1 MAFAVVGTALAVG
14 AIAKGVGGIVKAI
27 DGGIQKKNAK
37 EAAEKAQLELDKRKN
52 QFENLDTSNPYLN
65 MENTAEDLT
74 VNKQAAE
81 FQKQQQMQSQANIM
95 DQMRGAAG
103 GSGIAALA
111 QTMANQSSMD
121 AQKASADIA
130 SQEAKNQMAER
141 SQAAQ
146 IQGKVIEGEIGS
158 RQAEFGKV
166 SSLMGMSANEVA
178 NAKDAEAAAR
188 AQMHAGIGAVGEAAG
203 DYATGGMD
211 AGALGIDISKP
222 FSAFPKKII
231 GGVGGN
237 KKKSK

>member
-1 MAFAVVGTALAVG
+1 MSFAVVGTALAVG
-14 AIAKGVGGIVKAI
+14 AIAKGVGGVVKAI

-37 EAAEKAQLELDKRKN
+37 DAAEKAQLELDKRKN
-52 QFENLDTSNPYLN
+52 QFANLDTSNPYLN
-65 MENTAEDLT
+65 MENTMEDLT

-81 FQKQQQMQSQANIM
+81 FQKQQQMQSQANIL

-103 GSGIAALA
+103 GSALA
-111 QTMANQSSMD
+111 QTLANQGSED

-130 SQEAKNQMAER
+130 SQEARNQLAER
-141 SQAAQ
+141 SQAAK
-146 IQGKVIEGEIGS
+146 IQGKVIEGELGS

-166 SSLMGMSANEVA
+166 SSLMGMSADEVA

-188 AQMHAGIGAVGEAAG
+188 AQMHEGIATVGQAAG

-211 AGALGIDISKP
+211 MQSLEG
-222 FSAFPKKII
+222 AFPKIV

>member
-1 MAFAVVGTALAVG
+1 MSFAVVGTALAVG
-14 AIAKGVGGIVKAI
+14 AIAKGVGGVVKAI

-37 EAAEKAQLELDKRKN
+37 LAAEEAQLELDKRKN
-52 QFENLDTSNPYLN
+52 QFANLDTSNPYLN
-65 MENTAEDLT
+65 MENTMEDLT

-81 FQKQQQMQSQANIM
+81 FQKQQQMQSQANIL

-111 QTMANQSSMD
+111 QTLANQGSID

-130 SQEAKNQMAER
+130 SQEARNQLAER
-141 SQAAQ
+141 SQAAK
-146 IQGKVIEGEIGS
+146 IQGKVIEGELGS

-178 NAKDAEAAAR
+178 NARDAEAAAR
-188 AQMHAGIGAVGEAAG
+188 AQMHEGIATVGQAAG

-211 AGALGIDISKP
+211 ASALGIDISSP
-222 FSAFPKKII
+222 FGMKTI

>member
-1 MAFAVVGTALAVG
+1 MSFAIVGTALAVG

-37 EAAEKAQLELDKRKN
+37 EEAEKAQVELDKRKN
-52 QFENLDTSNPYLN
+52 QFANLDTSNPYLN
-65 MENTAEDLT
+65 MENTMEDLT

-81 FQKQQQMQSQANIM
+81 FQQQQSMQSQANIM

-111 QTMANQSSMD
+111 QSLANQGSID
-121 AQKASADIA
+121 AQKASASIA
-130 SQEAKNQMAER
+130 TQEANNQMAER
-141 SQAAQ
+141 RQASS
-146 IQGKVIEGEIGS
+146 IQNKEIEGELMS

-188 AQMHAGIGAVGEAAG
+188 AQMHAGIATVGEAAG
-203 DYATGGMD
+203 DVAKGGMNI
-211 AGALGIDISKP
+211 AGMPGGSEYL
-222 FSAFPKKII
+222 
-231 GGVGGN
+231 GGV
-237 KKKSK
+237 